1 MKYLYYPG
9 CSLKSSAA
17 ELEKSALGVAG
28 QLGIE
33 LTEINKWY
41 CCGVLHSLAVDS
53 EMYFVAS
60 ARNLSKTQV
69 MARELNAPQE
79 LVTIC
84 PMCDNTL
91 KLVNVSLKSN
101 QDKLNRVNKFMDTEE
116 PYKGEVKVIHI
127 LELLRELSKNQQ
139 IEKHVKRSL
148 NQLKVAPYYGCM
160 LLRPR
165 EISFVDPNNP
175 EIFETMINS
184 AGGISISYPKRDECC
199 GSYQTAVSKDLALRK
214 SSEILSSAKDWD
226 AQLMVT
232 TCPLCHFNL
241 KLCKDELEKSERRR
255 LIPVLYLTELLCY
268 AFDLDEALTDG
279 SKALIDELLK
289 SKVHAN

>member
-9 CSLKSSAA
+9 CSLRSSAT
-17 ELEKSALGVAG
+17 ELEKSALAVAG
-28 QLGIE
+28 LLGIE
-33 LTEINKWY
+33 LTEISRWY
-41 CCGVLHSLAVDS
+41 CCGVLHNLAVDS

-69 MARELNAPQE
+69 MARELSTPQE

-91 KLVNVSLKSN
+91 KLVNMTLKSN

-127 LELLRELSKNQQ
+127 LELFEEFSKNKSM
-139 IEKHVKRSL
+139 EKHVKRSL
-148 NQLKVAPYYGCM
+148 NGLRVAPFYGCM

-175 EIFETMINS
+175 EIFEMMINS
-184 AGGISISYPKRDECC
+184 TGGIPISYPKRDECC
-199 GSYQTAVSKDLALRK
+199 GSYQTAVSKELTLKK
-214 SSEILSSAKDWD
+214 SSEILNSAKEWD
-226 AQLMVT
+226 ASLMVT

-241 KLCKDELEKSERRR
+241 KLCKVKLKKSERRR
-255 LIPVLYLTELLCY
+255 LIPILYLTELLCY
-268 AFDLDEALTDG
+268 AFGLDEALTDEG
-279 SKALIDELLK
+279 KTLMDELLK
-289 SKVHAN
+289 EEARTD